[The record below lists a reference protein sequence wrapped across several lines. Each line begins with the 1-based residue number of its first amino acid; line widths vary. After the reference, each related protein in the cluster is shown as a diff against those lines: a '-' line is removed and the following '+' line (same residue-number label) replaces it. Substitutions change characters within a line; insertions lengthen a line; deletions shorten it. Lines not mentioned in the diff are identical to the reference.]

1 MYQHHLQKIEG
12 QENYK
17 WLRNM
22 MYLICQ
28 QLMQQNSMYYL
39 MYCFL
44 CSDCHWQL
52 MFYLYHTK
60 YAASDDKT
68 YFWHIDVN
76 ISSLL
81 INNCGNNMIQKSVS
95 LNEKNDSNCT
105 EILLE
110 MQCHLSAWWEWVK
123 TREKRTDE
131 LVHNILKDLYTKED
145 KQEFKIEWIKVSCSA
160 GKVQVMLSHILHG
173 AQRSIT
179 DIWRMMLF
187 WFVAVQN
194 DHEQLETVKFNI

>member
-1 MYQHHLQKIEG
+1 MISKIFNWWWTQFVKKNDKKLCVVNIINIEFNMYQHHLQKIEG

-39 MYCFL
+39 VYCFL
-44 CSDCHWQL
+44 CSDYHWQL
-52 MFYLYHTK
+52 IFYLYYTK
-60 YAASDDKT
+60 YAALDDKT

-81 INNCGNNMIQKSVS
+81 TNNCGGNMIQRSVS

-105 EILLE
+105 EILLR
-110 MQCHLSAWWEWVK
+110 MQCHLSAWWEQIK
-123 TREKRTDE
+123 TRKKETDK
-131 LVHNILKDLYTKED
+131 LIHNILKNLYTKED
-145 KQEFKIEWIKVSCSA
+145 KCWEVRRLA
-160 GKVQVMLSHILHG
+160 
-173 AQRSIT
+173 AT
-179 DIWRMMLF
+179 A
-187 WFVAVQN
+187 AV
-194 DHEQLETVKFNI
+194 